1 MASNRQKQ
9 IVVINP
15 NSSETVTRDMD
26 AALEPLRTHG
36 RPGVNCVTLKDGPPA
51 IESDADVADAAN
63 RVRRYV
69 EDNVAAADA
78 FVIACFSDPGVQEAR
93 ALSSVPVF
101 GIGECA
107 ILTALARGGR
117 TGVISIL
124 ESSRIRHADQ
134 FRRLGLEKR
143 IAGDQSIDS
152 GVAGLRDEAETLRR
166 MTDAGMRLRDC
177 CRADVLVLACAG
189 MARYRSRLQSQLGIP
204 VIDPTQAATGIA
216 LDALSFDGTAD

>member
-1 MASNRQKQ
+1 MASKRQKQ

-26 AALEPLRTHG
+26 AALELLRTHG

-51 IESDADVADAAN
+51 IESDADVADAAK

-69 EDNVAAADA
+69 EVNVEAANA
-78 FVIACFSDPGVQEAR
+78 FIVACFSDPGVTEAR
-93 ALSSVPVF
+93 ALGSAPVF

-107 ILTALARGGR
+107 ILTALARGARAGI
-117 TGVISIL
+117 ISIL
-124 ESSRIRHADQ
+124 DSSRTRHADQ

-143 IAGDQSIDS
+143 IAGDLSIDS

-166 MTDAGMRLRDC
+166 MTGAGMRLRDRC
-177 CRADVLVLACAG
+177 GADVLVMACAG
-189 MARYRSRLQSQLGIP
+189 MARYRSRLQSRLGIP
-204 VIDPTQAATGIA
+204 VIDPTQAATGMA
-216 LDALSFDGTAD
+216 LDALSLDGPFD